1 MFVYFLF
8 SEQDVAIISSTA
20 ILLIPLAIA
29 LPIVCS
35 HVVYHRVLTDNDVLI
50 LLSLEICTR
59 ARGIRVKRQTMIR
72 LCSDKTIAR

>member
-1 MFVYFLF
+1 ML

-50 LLSLEICTR
+50 LLSLEIWCASPGHSSEATDND
-59 ARGIRVKRQTMIR
+59 QTMF
-72 LCSDKTIAR
+72 